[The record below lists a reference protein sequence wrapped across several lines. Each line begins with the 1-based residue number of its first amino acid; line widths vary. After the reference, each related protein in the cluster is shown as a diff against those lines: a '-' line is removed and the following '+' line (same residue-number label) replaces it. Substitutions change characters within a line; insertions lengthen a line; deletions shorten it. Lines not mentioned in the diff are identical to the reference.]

1 MGVDSLDPVMPL
13 FYNFYTSFTF
23 WNLKYFII
31 CLGLMNPI
39 IEIDTLRHRREMNVD
54 NWCKILKK
62 RFQWIKK
69 NFGPDAKIFVN
80 FRDFSDAMFH
90 DVAPVLKIALFMG
103 MLPPDLRPFGL
114 MFEEPRGTYLP
125 EEVGNW
131 CGGKRS
137 VNTISIW
144 VVQFSIIKLV
154 VCNYCTI

>member
-1 MGVDSLDPVMPL
+1 
-13 FYNFYTSFTF
+13 
-23 WNLKYFII
+23 
-31 CLGLMNPI
+31 MNPI

-144 VVQFSIIKLV
+144 VVQFSIIKLGV
-154 VCNYCTI
+154 IIVLNKILKIEIFWGHEVLKLYF

>member
-1 MGVDSLDPVMPL
+1 
-13 FYNFYTSFTF
+13 
-23 WNLKYFII
+23 
-31 CLGLMNPI
+31 MNPI

-90 DVAPVLKIALFMG
+90 DITPVLKIALFMG

-125 EEVGNW
+125 EEVGTW
-131 CGGKRS
+131 CGGKTL
-137 VNTISIW
+137 VNTISIS
-144 VVQFSIIKLV
+144 VVEVSREGYKMRKIFG
-154 VCNYCTI
+154 